1 MASYSS
7 RLLYPREVP
16 QYQLNRW
23 LGGPQSWSGHSGEV
37 KISLASAGNQTPDC
51 PDRSLVTILTELS
64 RLSVHSKWENTFL
77 EP

>member
-1 MASYSS
+1 MPNYSS
-7 RLLYPREVP
+7 RLLYPREEP

-37 KISLASAGNQTPDC
+37 KHLLPLLGIKLQIVQTI
-51 PDRSLVTILTELS
+51 VATILTELYW
-64 RLSVHSKWENTFL
+64 LSAHGKWENTFL